1 MPGNAVSSLRGR
13 TRAEKSWWAQ
23 GSGWGGGGGGSWA
36 PEASESHHT
45 PVIALPRLSPL
56 WDAVRPAVYRVS
68 GIFYPPG
75 AWGGERR
82 EQRTTPLAFF
92 SAPTLP
98 RPTRLRPQGEAGS
111 FLAKAQPLSS
121 WLLPGWASASS
132 SSSSSS
138 SGPANLALRVQ
149 APKLAIWSEPTGLL
163 RTKVGAG
170 RQAVV
175 PSLVAQKRQALPSS
189 RSRTSDLRM
198 SVQV

>member
-1 MPGNAVSSLRGR
+1 M
-13 TRAEKSWWAQ
+13 
-23 GSGWGGGGGGSWA
+23 GGGSWA

-56 WDAVRPAVYRVS
+56 WDAVRPAVYRVF
-68 GIFYPPG
+68 GVFYPQ
-75 AWGGERR
+75 WGR
-82 EQRTTPLAFF
+82 EQRTTLLAFF
-92 SAPTLP
+92 SALILP

-121 WLLPGWASASS
+121 WVLPGWASAS

-138 SGPANLALRVQ
+138 SGPANLALRAQ

-163 RTKVGAG
+163 RTKVGLDA
-170 RQAVV
+170 RRWW